1 VKIHASCVSRQFRP
15 RHLALLCAS
24 LGLVATPTFAQQ
36 QTVKLESSLRVTE
49 TLTDNAGLGQGGAGK
64 TDWITQINPALRL
77 MAKGS
82 RVNGNLSVGVSS
94 AFYANDSAP
103 QSNHLMLGGTG
114 QVNLVDNRAY
124 VDVFGSISRQA
135 ASAFGPRGAD
145 TVTGTS
151 NQAEV
156 RTFGVSPYLRGRL
169 GSTGSL
175 ELRYA
180 LTQTESDSSVLSK
193 TQSETWTLN
202 ASDSRASA
210 LLGWGLNIRD
220 SRTEGADRGAVN
232 QRSGRLTGFVNL
244 DPQFIL
250 RLIGGAESNNFG
262 SSTNLG
268 GSNTQ
273 NTTIYGVGADWKPT
287 PRTTVSGT
295 VEDRFFGTGY
305 MLNASHQTG
314 RAAFTGSL
322 TKNVSSTNQTML
334 GAVSLYDL
342 LMLQYSVKY
351 PDINERSAV
360 VRQLIETNAAGQGGV
375 IVGAQSVLANGF
387 FLDRRFQLG
396 MTISGVRNT
405 VSLIAFTS
413 ERETLTER
421 VALTGNAAAGQ
432 NVKTTGGTVTISH
445 SLSPLTSANAAYSS
459 ILSQSSDRSFA
470 ASRTNI
476 VSAGLSTRFSPKT
489 SGSFSIRSNK
499 GSGSFSYSE
508 NAVVGAVAIQF

>member
-1 VKIHASCVSRQFRP
+1 MKIRTSCVSRRFRP
-15 RHLALLCAS
+15 RHLAVLCAS
-24 LGLVATPTFAQQ
+24 LGLVAGSAFAQQ
-36 QTVKLESSLRVTE
+36 QTVKLESSLRVSE
-49 TLTDNAGLGQGGAGK
+49 TVTDNAGLGQSGAGK
-64 TDWITQINPALRL
+64 TDWITQISPSVRL
-77 MAKGS
+77 IANGS
-82 RVNGNLSVGVSS
+82 RVNGNLSVGVNS

-103 QSNHLMLGGTG
+103 QSNHLTLGGSG
-114 QVNLVDNRAY
+114 KVNLVDNRAY

-135 ASAFGPRGAD
+135 ASAFGPRAAD
-145 TVTGTS
+145 TVTGTA

-156 RTFGVSPYLRGRL
+156 RTFSISPYLLGRF
-169 GSTGSL
+169 GSTGSV

-180 LTQTESDSSVLSK
+180 LMQTESDSSALSK
-193 TQSETWTLN
+193 TQSDTWTLN

-220 SRTEGADRGAVN
+220 SRSDVTDRGAVN

-244 DPQFIL
+244 DPQFTL
-250 RLIGGAESNNFG
+250 RLIGGSESNNFG
-262 SSTNLG
+262 GSSKR
-268 GSNTQ
+268 
-273 NTTIYGVGADWKPT
+273 NTTIYGVGADWRPT

-305 MLNASHQTG
+305 MLNATHQTG
-314 RAAFTGSL
+314 RAAFTGSF
-322 TKNVSSTNQTML
+322 TKNVSSTSQTML

-360 VRQLIETNAAGQGGV
+360 VRQLIETNASGQGGV

-396 MTISGVRNT
+396 MTVSGVRNT
-405 VSLIAFTS
+405 LSLIAFTS
-413 ERETLTER
+413 ERETLTEQR
-421 VALTGNAAAGQ
+421 ALTGSAAAGQ
-432 NVKTTGGTVTISH
+432 NVTTTGGTVTISH

-459 ILSQSSDRSFA
+459 ILSQSSDRSLA

-476 VSAGLSTRFSPKT
+476 VTAGLSTRFSSKT
-489 SGSFSIRSNK
+489 SGSLNIRSNK
-499 GSGSFSYSE
+499 GSGSSSYSE
-508 NAVVGAVAIQF
+508 NALIGAVAIQF

>member
-1 VKIHASCVSRQFRP
+1 MKIRASCVSRRFRP
-15 RHLALLCAS
+15 RHLAVLCAS
-24 LGLVATPTFAQQ
+24 LGLVAGPALAQQ
-36 QTVKLESSLRVTE
+36 QTVKLESSLRVSE
-49 TLTDNAGLGQGGAGK
+49 TVTDNAGLRQSGAGK
-64 TDWITQINPALRL
+64 TDWITQISPSVRL
-77 MAKGS
+77 IANGS
-82 RVNGNLSVGVSS
+82 RVNGNLSVGVNS

-103 QSNHLMLGGTG
+103 QSNNLTLGGSG
-114 QVNLVDNRAY
+114 KVNLVDNRAY
-124 VDVFGSISRQA
+124 VDVFGSISRQS

-156 RTFGVSPYLRGRL
+156 RTFSVSPYLLGRF
-169 GSTGSL
+169 GSTGSV

-180 LTQTESDSSVLSK
+180 LMQTESDSSALSK
-193 TQSETWTLN
+193 TQSDTWTLN

-220 SRTEGADRGAVN
+220 SRSDVTDRGAVN

-244 DPQFIL
+244 DPQFTL

-262 SSTNLG
+262 
-268 GSNTQ
+268 GSNKRS
-273 NTTIYGVGADWKPT
+273 TTIYGVGADWRPT

-305 MLNASHQTG
+305 MLNATHQTG
-314 RAAFTGSL
+314 RAAFTGSF
-322 TKNVSSTNQTML
+322 TKNVSSTSQTML

-360 VRQLIETNAAGQGGV
+360 VRQLIDTNAAGQGGV

-396 MTISGVRNT
+396 VTFSGVRNT

-413 ERETLTER
+413 EHETLTER
-421 VALTGNAAAGQ
+421 LAVTGNAAAGQ
-432 NVKTTGGTVTISH
+432 NATTTGGTLMVSH

-459 ILSQSSDRSFA
+459 ILSQSSDRSLA

-476 VSAGLSTRFSPKT
+476 VTAGLSTRFSSKT
-489 SGSFSIRSNK
+489 SGSLNIRSNK
-499 GSGSFSYSE
+499 GSGSSSYSE
-508 NAVVGAVAIQF
+508 NALIGAVAIQF